1 MSSSLLSTNIK
12 ITIHRTIILPVVLY
26 GCETWSLILREN
38 RGLSMFENMVL
49 RKIPEPKRDDL
60 QKSVED
66 YITKSYITC
75 NPQQIMFG

>member
-1 MSSSLLSTNIK
+1 
-12 ITIHRTIILPVVLY
+12 
-26 GCETWSLILREN
+26 
-38 RGLSMFENMVL
+38 MFENMVL